1 MSDEWFFDS
10 GHGPGTRRGWLS
22 VVVLILVVANIGVMA
37 YFVIDSNLQI
47 SKLNRDVEVLQF
59 QLSSAKYEIDSLRDA
74 IRMQGVGNASESLGL
89 TLIYN
94 QTRRSVVLISVTTA
108 LGRVQGSGFV
118 YDLEGRIITNNHV
131 VEEEGDITVTFI
143 DGTIVPATRVGRDP
157 YVDLAV
163 IDVDVDDCL
172 SPLNLGN
179 SSELL
184 VGEQVV
190 AIGNPFG
197 LADSMTT
204 GIVSAVSRQM
214 EAPGNY
220 AIVDVIQTDAAI
232 NPGNSGGPLLNM
244 RGEVVGMN
252 TAILS
257 ETRQFSGIGFA
268 IPSDTIRREVPSLIE
283 NGSYQHPYLG
293 IIGMDITPAIAELM
307 GLDEGT
313 KGALVVEVV
322 KGGPAEEAGLRG
334 GTIERAVEGMQVKIG
349 GDVIIGVDGRTV
361 RSFYDL
367 VVYLERY
374 IKPGATVKLTLIR
387 DKSVV
392 ELKLTL
398 GVRPPP

>member
-1 MSDEWFFDS
+1 LSDEWFFDS